1 MATAIATPH
10 VESVRTSR
18 WPYLLAYLAAVIAA
32 EVLIAIP
39 GGSTGLERPFQS
51 IGLGIH
57 ILLVF
62 TLMFL
67 SVIIQPKDATLA
79 PLLVAASLASLV
91 RVFSLA
97 VPRYNFLGLQGTSEI
112 PEPDANPS
120 NTVPWHALVSVPL
133 LVSIA
138 TVAYVQRLRPRDLGL
153 HFERWVD
160 IPLQTGIAL
169 TGIPLGLLEFY
180 ILRLPPSQDW
190 IREMTL
196 VSLVFGGLAIFFAT
210 GLSEELIF
218 RAILLKRAVEGL
230 GERAGLLYVTA
241 IFASL
246 HIFFLN
252 GIDLVFVF
260 GVGLFYGFVVLKTK
274 NLWGVILSHSLGN
287 VILYLV
293 APFIFAPIH

>member
-1 MATAIATPH
+1 MATETAHPTP
-10 VESVRTSR
+10 VLPASR
-18 WPYLLAYLAAVIAA
+18 WPYLVAYLAAVIAA

-39 GGSTGLERPFQS
+39 GAAPFERPFQS

-97 VPRYNFLGLQGTSEI
+97 VPRYNFFALPGPGAET
-112 PEPDANPS
+112 NPL
-120 NTVPWHALVSVPL
+120 NTLPWLALVSVPL
-133 LVSIA
+133 LVSVA
-138 TVAYVQRLRPRDLGL
+138 AVAYVQRLRPRDLGL
-153 HFERWVD
+153 AVHRWEEVVQ
-160 IPLQTGIAL
+160 QTAIAL
-169 TGIPLGLLEFY
+169 TGIPLGLVEFF
-180 ILRLPPSQDW
+180 ILRSPPW
-190 IREMTL
+190 IAQLTFG
-196 VSLVFGGLAIFFAT
+196 SLVLGGLVIFFAT
-210 GLSEELIF
+210 GFSEELIF

-230 GERAGLLYVTA
+230 GTRGGLLYVTA

-252 GIDLVFVF
+252 GVDLVFVF
-260 GVGLFYGFVVLKTK
+260 AVGLFYGFIVLKTR
-274 NLWGVILSHSLGN
+274 NLWGVILSHTLGN

-293 APFIFAPIH
+293 APFL

>member
-1 MATAIATPH
+1 MATVTAHPTPA
-10 VESVRTSR
+10 VPASR

-39 GGSTGLERPFQS
+39 GPTSLTDRPFQS

-97 VPRYNFLGLQGTSEI
+97 VPRYNFLALPGPGAETDPL
-112 PEPDANPS
+112 
-120 NTVPWHALVSVPL
+120 NTLPWLALVSVPL
-133 LVSIA
+133 LVSVA
-138 TVAYVQRLRPRDLGL
+138 AVAYVQRLRPRDLGL
-153 HFERWVD
+153 AVRSWPEVV
-160 IPLQTGIAL
+160 QQSAIAL
-169 TGIPLGLLEFY
+169 TGIPLGLVEFF
-180 ILRLPPSQDW
+180 ILRPPDAW
-190 IREMTL
+190 IAQLTFG
-196 VSLVFGGLAIFFAT
+196 SLVLGGLVIFFAT
-210 GLSEELIF
+210 GFSEELIF

-230 GERAGLLYVTA
+230 GTRGGLLYVTA

-252 GIDLVFVF
+252 GVDLVFVF
-260 GVGLFYGFVVLKTK
+260 AVGLFYGLIVLKTR

-293 APFIFAPIH
+293 APFL

>member
-51 IGLGIH
+51 IGLSIH

-67 SVIIQPKDATLA
+67 SVLIQPKDATLA

-97 VPRYNFLGLQGTSEI
+97 VPRYPFFTTPETDPLNTI
-112 PEPDANPS
+112 P
-120 NTVPWHALVSVPL
+120 WLALVSVPL
-133 LVSIA
+133 LVSVA
-138 TVAYVQRLRPRDLGL
+138 AVAYVQRLRPRDLGL
-153 HFERWVD
+153 AVHRWPEVVQ
-160 IPLQTGIAL
+160 QTAIAL
-169 TGIPLGLLEFY
+169 TGIPLGLVEFL
-180 ILRLPPSQDW
+180 ILRPQAW
-190 IREMTL
+190 IAALTFS
-196 VSLVFGGLAIFFAT
+196 SLALGGLVIFFAT
-210 GLSEELIF
+210 GFSEELIF

-230 GERAGLLYVTA
+230 GTRGGLLYVTA

-252 GIDLVFVF
+252 GIDLAFVF
-260 GVGLFYGFVVLKTK
+260 AVGLFYGVIVLTTR

-293 APFIFAPIH
+293 APFVFAPR

>member
-1 MATAIATPH
+1 MATLTAHPTPAMPA
-10 VESVRTSR
+10 SR

-39 GGSTGLERPFQS
+39 GATPLERPFQS
-51 IGLGIH
+51 IGLGVH

-67 SVIIQPKDATLA
+67 SVVIQPKDATLA

-97 VPRYNFLGLQGTSEI
+97 VPRYNFLGLQGTSEF
-112 PEPDANPS
+112 PVPDTNPL
-120 NTVPWHALVSVPL
+120 NTVPWLALVSVPL

-153 HFERWVD
+153 HFEHWVD
-160 IPLQTGIAL
+160 IPLQAGIAL
-169 TGIPLGLLEFY
+169 TGIPLGLLEFF
-180 ILRLPPSQDW
+180 ILRPSPSQYW
-190 IREMTL
+190 IQEMT
-196 VSLVFGGLAIFFAT
+196 VGSLVFGGLAIFFAT

-260 GVGLFYGFVVLKTK
+260 AVGLFYGIVVLKTK

-293 APFIFAPIH
+293 APFL

>member
-1 MATAIATPH
+1 MAIETAHPTAAMP
-10 VESVRTSR
+10 SSR

-39 GGSTGLERPFQS
+39 GATAQERPFQS
-51 IGLGIH
+51 VGLGIH

-67 SVIIQPKDATLA
+67 SVLIQPKDATLS

-97 VPRYNFLGLQGTSEI
+97 VPRYNFVTA
-112 PEPDANPS
+112 PETDPL
-120 NTVPWHALVSVPL
+120 NTLPWLALVSVPL
-133 LVSIA
+133 LVSVAAI
-138 TVAYVQRLRPRDLGL
+138 AYVQRLRPRDLGL
-153 HFERWVD
+153 TFARWPEIVQ
-160 IPLQTGIAL
+160 QTAIGL
-169 TGIPLGLLEFY
+169 SGIPLGLVEFF
-180 ILRLPPSQDW
+180 ILRPPAW
-190 IREMTL
+190 IAGLTFG
-196 VSLVFGGLAIFFAT
+196 SLVLGGLVIFFAT
-210 GLSEELIF
+210 GFSEELIF

-230 GERAGLLYVTA
+230 GTRGGLLYVTA

-252 GIDLVFVF
+252 GVDLAFVF
-260 GVGLFYGFVVLKTK
+260 AVGLFYGFIVLTK
-274 NLWGVILSHSLGN
+274 RNLWGVILSHSLGN

-293 APFIFAPIH
+293 APFVFRSA

>member
-1 MATAIATPH
+1 MPA
-10 VESVRTSR
+10 SR
-18 WPYLLAYLAAVIAA
+18 WPYLLAYLAAVIVA
-32 EVLIAIP
+32 EVLITIP
-39 GGSTGLERPFQS
+39 GGSTGQS
-51 IGLGIH
+51 IGLSID

-67 SVIIQPKDATLA
+67 SVLIQPKDATLA

-97 VPRYNFLGLQGTSEI
+97 VPRYNFLGLPGPSAET
-112 PEPDANPS
+112 NPL
-120 NTVPWHALVSVPL
+120 NTVPWLALVSVPL
-133 LVSIA
+133 LVSIG
-138 TVAYVQRLRPRDLGL
+138 TVAYVQQLRPRDLGL
-153 HFERWVD
+153 LFERWVD
-160 IPLQTGIAL
+160 FPVQAGVAM
-169 TGIPLGLLEFY
+169 TGIPLGLLEFA
-180 ILRLPPSQDW
+180 ILQIPPSQYW
-190 IREMTL
+190 THEMTL
-196 VSLVFGGLAIFFAT
+196 GSLVFGGLAIFFAT

-218 RAILLKRAVEGL
+218 RAILLKRAVQGL

>member
-1 MATAIATPH
+1 MATLTAHPTPAMPA
-10 VESVRTSR
+10 SR

-39 GGSTGLERPFQS
+39 GATPLERPFQS

-97 VPRYNFLGLQGTSEI
+97 VPRYNFLALPGPGAETDPL
-112 PEPDANPS
+112 
-120 NTVPWHALVSVPL
+120 NTLPWLALVSVPL
-133 LVSIA
+133 LVSVA
-138 TVAYVQRLRPRDLGL
+138 AVAYVKRLRPRDLGL
-153 HFERWVD
+153 AAHRWQEIVQ
-160 IPLQTGIAL
+160 QTAIAL
-169 TGIPLGLLEFY
+169 SGIPLGLVEFF
-180 ILRLPPSQDW
+180 ILRSPRW
-190 IREMTL
+190 IAQLTFG
-196 VSLVFGGLAIFFAT
+196 SLVLGGIVIFFAT

-218 RAILLKRAVEGL
+218 RAILLKRAVDGL
-230 GERAGLLYVTA
+230 GTRGGLLYVTA

-252 GIDLVFVF
+252 GVDLVFVF
-260 GVGLFYGFVVLKTK
+260 AVGLFYGLIVLKTR

-293 APFIFAPIH
+293 APFLSR